1 MRLVFVMVTFGLLFA
16 ALGCS
21 GGGDSSEDPTA
32 TSAGGTRALEPGAT
46 EAVATVEAG
55 GATAVAEA
63 TQQAGA
69 ATPAPDATREPGR
82 GSPAVPAPV
91 PTQELIIDAPPDVT
105 SGEPVRLAVRMVG
118 ESVPFAAFNF
128 DIVYDQRLVELEAPE
143 ANVDGLNTGGR
154 EFQCALP
161 PSSGDVD
168 PDPDVGRARLVC
180 FSFGGEDAA
189 APVMPM
195 TVAHVTLHGTAPGE
209 ATLHAENVA
218 LYGPDASAIP
228 IGASSVRIVIE

>member
-1 MRLVFVMVTFGLLFA
+1 MRIVFVMVMFGLLFA

-21 GGGDSSEDPTA
+21 GGGDSREDPTA
-32 TSAGGTRALEPGAT
+32 TSAGDAGAPDPGAT
-46 EAVATVEAG
+46 EAAATVEAG
-55 GATAVAEA
+55 GATAVADA
-63 TQQAGA
+63 TEQAGA
-69 ATPAPDATREPGR
+69 ATPVPDATREPGR
-82 GSPAVPAPV
+82 GSPAAPV
-91 PTQELIIDAPPDVT
+91 PEAAQELIMDAPADVT
-105 SGEPVRLAVRMVG
+105 SGEPVRLAIRMVG
-118 ESVPFAAFNF
+118 EPVPFAAFNF

-161 PSSGDVD
+161 PPSGDVD
-168 PDPDVGRARLVC
+168 PDPGVGRARLVC

-189 APVMPM
+189 APVTPM
-195 TVAHVTLHGTAPGE
+195 TVAHVTLRGTAPGE